1 LGMSRNF
8 AINKIAEQ
16 VAGAY
21 EFNCSWKKCYFTAVE
36 LINEYEIDRAGHS
49 LAAYIV
55 NLAKTNWAWKEF
67 HAKKAISETR

>member
-1 LGMSRNF
+1 MEMSRNF
-8 AINKIAEQ
+8 AINKIAEE
-16 VAGAY
+16 VAVAY
-21 EFNCSWKKCYFTAVE
+21 EFNCCWKKCYFAAVE

-67 HAKKAISETR
+67 HAKKAIEKTR